1 MVLLCC
7 CTVQAYYCLTLKLT
21 IIQGTG
27 RMGGYI
33 PVPPFDLHSM
43 TQVRLLDCRVYQFV
57 RVYLLRMLVCSQ
69 PSLVEIFQ

>member
-7 CTVQAYYCLTLKLT
+7 CTAQGYYCLTLKLT

-43 TQVRLLDCRVYQFV
+43 TQVRLLDNKVHSSRQRACRQSS
-57 RVYLLRMLVCSQ
+57 LLEAFL
-69 PSLVEIFQ
+69 FQSH